1 MQEPQVPFIGPTLG
15 LLIVPEEQGTASAS
29 FLFFIFF
36 ASASLLSAYPGSF
49 LEPGRKTGM
58 WRVGYQADLLLLL

>member
-15 LLIVPEEQGTASAS
+15 LLIVPEEQRT
-29 FLFFIFF
+29 
-36 ASASLLSAYPGSF
+36 ASASLLAAYPGSF
-49 LEPGRKTGM
+49 LESGRKTGM